1 MKPGC
6 PPPPADPETAPALQQ
21 DGRHRHISGLQ
32 AQRQDVA
39 PEGKAR
45 MTVRYKLDAALL
57 ALALPLF
64 VTGLLLP
71 AVSVSSLWIFNETFS
86 LTDGAL
92 QLLREGEYA
101 LFVLVFVF
109 TFVFPALKILVG
121 LAVCLMSPG
130 KSRLFRRLF
139 PAMAALSKWSMLD
152 VFVVAVIV
160 VMLEGSLL
168 SDADARPGLFLFA
181 ASVVLSTLAVQ
192 RLKSRI

>member
-1 MKPGC
+1 
-6 PPPPADPETAPALQQ
+6 
-21 DGRHRHISGLQ
+21 
-32 AQRQDVA
+32 
-39 PEGKAR
+39 
-45 MTVRYKLDAALL
+45 MTVRYKLDAAFLV
-57 ALALPLF
+57 LALPLL
-64 VTGLLLP
+64 VAGLLLP

-101 LFVLVFVF
+101 LFVLVFFF
-109 TFVFPALKILVG
+109 TFVFPVLKILVG
-121 LAVCLMSPG
+121 LAVCLRSPG
-130 KSRLFRRLF
+130 NSRLFRRLL

-181 ASVVLSTLAVQ
+181 ASVVFSTLAIQ
-192 RLKSRI
+192 RLKSRV

>member
-1 MKPGC
+1 M
-6 PPPPADPETAPALQQ
+6 
-21 DGRHRHISGLQ
+21 
-32 AQRQDVA
+32 
-39 PEGKAR
+39 
-45 MTVRYKLDAALL
+45 MVRYKLDAALL

-64 VTGLLLP
+64 VAGLLLP

-101 LFVLVFVF
+101 LFVLVSVF
-109 TFVFPALKILVG
+109 TFVFPVLKILVG
-121 LAVCLMSPG
+121 LAVCLRSPG
-130 KSRLFRRLF
+130 NSRVFRRLF
-139 PAMAALSKWSMLD
+139 PALAALSKWSMLD

-168 SDADARPGLFLFA
+168 SDAEARFGLFLFA
-181 ASVVLSTLAVQ
+181 ASVIFSTLAIQ